1 MIMYQ
6 IELENL
12 IAHKTELE
20 NFVANIKKQKTL
32 IKEFDET
39 LFAALVENII
49 INKDNK
55 VLVLK
60 DGRKVE
66 I

>member
-1 MIMYQ
+1 M
-6 IELENL
+6 
-12 IAHKTELE
+12 
-20 NFVANIKKQKTL
+20 ANIKKQKTL